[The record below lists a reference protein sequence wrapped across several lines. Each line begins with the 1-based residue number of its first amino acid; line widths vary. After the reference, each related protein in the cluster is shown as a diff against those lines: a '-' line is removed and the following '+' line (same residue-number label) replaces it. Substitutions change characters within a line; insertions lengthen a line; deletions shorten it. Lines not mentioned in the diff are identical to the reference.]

1 MHFNRTQFAA
11 KTHIRLFALAI
22 LILVFLLSSCSI
34 GDLGDLDDLSH
45 AFDGMFSSEYKWP
58 ATTSTWWTSNSP
70 SLSMDSILYDSISVY
85 RVCSSIRFDS
95 TIVLTGF
102 AFKYW
107 ETNGQS
113 ETNKVSQA
121 VVDTVDF
128 RVNGPYLHRIRIT
141 KIKPNTE
148 YQICAM
154 ASYLVGKDTTFI
166 ASPCLSF
173 RTP

>member
-11 KTHIRLFALAI
+11 KTQIRLFALAI

-34 GDLGDLDDLSH
+34 GDIGDFDDLGH

-58 ATTSTWWTSNSP
+58 ASTYSYANSP
-70 SLSMDSILYDSISVY
+70 RFSVDSLLYDSISVY
-85 RVCSSIRFDS
+85 KVCSSIRFDS

-102 AFKYW
+102 TFNYW

-113 ETNKVSQA
+113 ETNSIRQV

-128 RVNGPYLHRIRIT
+128 GVRGPYVHKVRIT
-141 KIKPNTE
+141 KIKSNTE
-148 YQICAM
+148 YRICGM
-154 ASYLVGKDTTFI
+154 ASYLVGQDTTI
-166 ASPCLSF
+166 MGSYSDF